1 MNQQKLIEIQC
12 AKCGGTIGYML
23 QENNEYISSIKC
35 RWCVEIE
42 IAILHYLNYSWA
54 EKLWEQ
60 LRYSGNLRTV
70 YRGKMFRDW
79 FVKLLTEMKYGG

>member
-1 MNQQKLIEIQC
+1 MNPQRLIEIPC
-12 AKCGGTIGYML
+12 SKCGGTIGYML
-23 QENNEYISSIKC
+23 QENNFSIHPIKC

-60 LRYSGNLRTV
+60 LRYSGNMRTTCH
-70 YRGKMFRDW
+70 GKAFRDW
-79 FVKLLTEMKYGG
+79 FIKLLTEMKYG